1 MDAVQ
6 KAINSVERAR
16 RLIEEK
22 KEQGLDDYV
31 LFEALTDAADG
42 LQVRTAEAE
51 IEGGGQNC
59 FFVCG
64 ECHTILDT
72 KDKFCRE
79 CGRKIVWQ

>member
-42 LQVRTAEAE
+42 L
-51 IEGGGQNC
+51 
-59 FFVCG
+59 
-64 ECHTILDT
+64 
-72 KDKFCRE
+72 
-79 CGRKIVWQ
+79 